1 MKIPKYILN
10 KMEQRRNLGNR
21 LMCLDAEITRW
32 IENETGKPSYEVLED
47 PFMCG
52 SILLCT
58 EPEIL
63 MQRQI
68 ELIEGYN
75 NEDDK
80 N

>member
-1 MKIPKYILN
+1 
-10 KMEQRRNLGNR
+10 MEQRRKAGNR

-32 IENETGKPSYEVLED
+32 IEEEAGRPSYEVLEE

-63 MQRQI
+63 MTRQI
-68 ELIEGYN
+68 ELIEEYN
-75 NEDDK
+75 NEDSKD
-80 N
+80 

>member
-10 KMEQRRNLGNR
+10 KMEQRRQMGNK
-21 LMCLDAEITRW
+21 LIYLDAEITRW
-32 IENETGKPSYEVLED
+32 IEKETGKPSYEVLEE

-63 MQRQI
+63 MVRQI
-68 ELIEGYN
+68 ELLENY
-75 NEDDK
+75 EK
-80 N
+80 R